1 MENKKTI
8 EQNFEEIETII
19 ENMQKE
25 DVTLEKSFELY
36 HQGLKLLKD
45 CNSQIDHIEKQI
57 QIINEEQDEKGYDGF
72 Q

>member
-25 DVTLEKSFELY
+25 DVTLEKSFEL
-36 HQGLKLLKD
+36 
-45 CNSQIDHIEKQI
+45 
-57 QIINEEQDEKGYDGF
+57 
-72 Q
+72 